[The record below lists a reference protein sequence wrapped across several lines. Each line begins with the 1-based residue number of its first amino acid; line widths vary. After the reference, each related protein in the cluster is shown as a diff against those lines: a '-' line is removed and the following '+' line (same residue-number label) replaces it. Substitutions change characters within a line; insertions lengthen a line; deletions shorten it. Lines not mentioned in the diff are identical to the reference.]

1 MELIA
6 IMILFLL
13 LVLCIGIIWI
23 FELEKLVFLV
33 IGLYAFVCLTVCLI
47 VIFI

>member
-6 IMILFLL
+6 IIILFLL

-23 FELEKLVFLV
+23 FELEKLVSLV
-33 IGLYAFVCLTVCLI
+33 IGLYAFVCLAVCLI